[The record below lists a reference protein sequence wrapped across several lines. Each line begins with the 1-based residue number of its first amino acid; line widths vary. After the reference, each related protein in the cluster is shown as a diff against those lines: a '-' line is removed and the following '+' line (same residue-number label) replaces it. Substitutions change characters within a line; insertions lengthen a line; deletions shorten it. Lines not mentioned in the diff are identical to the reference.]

1 MADDMHPY
9 QVKTFLSAEEFT
21 ALKAIADAEGLAQS
35 GYIRRL
41 IKRAITDHCAEQ
53 LNKTEVPER
62 ASFSTDDPY
71 ARPYTFTFAD
81 R

>member
-21 ALKAIADAEGLAQS
+21 ALKAIADSEGLTQS
-35 GYIRRL
+35 GFIRRL
-41 IKRAITDHCAEQ
+41 VKRSIAAHCAEQ
-53 LNKTEVPER
+53 MDKAEVPER
-62 ASFSTDDPY
+62 PSSGTGDIY
-71 ARPYTFTFAD
+71 QWWMRIGD